1 MRCSKTLRG
10 SSTRSRRFRESN
22 WTDRSSVLGALAGGC
37 LKLSQEGAWSCRR
50 RVLGAVAGGCLEL
63 SQEGAWSCRPRV
75 RNQIGIRAEIAT
87 IGAGAPPRTAGDE
100 PVAGELLAHIIDTR
114 KQIPGRIR
122 GRFPARDDV
131 ARNGRARQ
139 VGGDAVVADA
149 AIAADD
155 SILAVAGDI
164 VRHREP

>member
-37 LKLSQEGAWSCRR
+37 LK
-50 RVLGAVAGGCLEL
+50 L

-114 KQIPGRIR
+114 RQIPDGY
-122 GRFPARDDV
+122 
-131 ARNGRARQ
+131 
-139 VGGDAVVADA
+139 ADA
-149 AIAADD
+149 FPPAMT
-155 SILAVAGDI
+155 LRVMVAPG
-164 VRHREP
+164 R